1 MSKDLINT
9 GIAGDATTG
18 DNLFTGGNKIN
29 SMFQEV
35 YDAFAQKGANPQI
48 IHGTG
53 YWQSPS
59 RTSFTFPITPGSQL
73 NVDTRNGSIVV
84 KLPNG
89 KIGEIVRLRDIY
101 GSWTSSPCSVRP
113 DGLEKI
119 DGGLGDLVFS
129 NAFTELTFVCIDDT
143 PGSVNWT
150 YSLRLLNERELRLV
164 DKIFV
169 LTPATPATYV
179 IGPTDSFVSA
189 KFIIAGLQQSGGTSV
204 TSSEIHLAQDGTTH
218 VYTESSVLG
227 TGSAR
232 VYDVDFSIQSGNV
245 LMTLST
251 TLAQAKIQVR
261 STDFTKILI

>member
-9 GIAGDATTG
+9 GVAGDATTG

-29 SMFQEV
+29 SMFQEI

-59 RTSFTFPITPGSQL
+59 RTSFTFPVAPGSQF
-73 NVDTRNGSIVV
+73 NVDTRNGSLVV

-89 KIGEIVRLRDIY
+89 KIGEIVRFRDVY
-101 GSWTSSPCSVRP
+101 GSWASSPVTVKP

-129 NAFTELTFVCIDDT
+129 VAFSELTFVCIDDT

-150 YSLRLLNERELRLV
+150 YSLRLLNKRDLRLI
-164 DKIFV
+164 DKTFV
-169 LTPATPATYV
+169 LTPATPVTYV
-179 IGPTDSFVSA
+179 IGATDSFVSA
-189 KFIIAGLQQSGGTSV
+189 KFLIAGLQQSGGTSV

-227 TGSAR
+227 TGPTR

-245 LMTLST
+245 LMTLTT

>member
-9 GIAGDATTG
+9 GVAGDATTG

-29 SMFQEV
+29 TMFQEI

-53 YWQSPS
+53 YWQSPA
-59 RTSFTFPITPGSQL
+59 RTSFTFPVAPGSQF
-73 NVDTRNGSIVV
+73 NVDTRNGSLVV

-89 KIGEIVRLRDIY
+89 KIGEIVRFRDVY
-101 GSWTSSPCSVRP
+101 GSWASSPVTVRP

-129 NAFTELTFVCIDDT
+129 VAFSEVTFVCIDDT

-150 YSLRLLNERELRLV
+150 YSLRLLNKRDLRLI
-164 DKIFV
+164 DKTFV
-169 LTPATPATYV
+169 LTPATPVTYV
-179 IGPTDSFVSA
+179 IGATDSFVSA
-189 KFIIAGLQQSGGTSV
+189 KFLIAGLQQSGGTSV

-227 TGSAR
+227 TGPAR
-232 VYDVDFSIQSGNV
+232 VYDIDFSIQSGNV
-245 LMTLST
+245 LMTLTT

>member
-9 GIAGDATTG
+9 GVAGDATTG

-29 SMFQEV
+29 TMFQEI
-35 YDAFAQKGANPQI
+35 YDAFAQQGANPQI
-48 IHGTG
+48 IHATG

-73 NVDTRNGSIVV
+73 NVDTRNGALVV

-89 KIGEIVRLRDIY
+89 KIGESVKVRDIY
-101 GSWTSSPCSVRP
+101 GSWTNSPVTIRP

-119 DGGLGDLVFS
+119 DGAIGDLVFAI
-129 NAFTELTFVCIDDT
+129 AFSEVTFVCIDDT

-150 YSLRLLNERELRLV
+150 YSLRLLSERELRLV
-164 DKIFV
+164 DKTFV
-169 LTPATPATYV
+169 LTPAVPVTYV
-179 IGPTDSFVSA
+179 IGPTTSFVST
-189 KFIIAGLQQSGGTSV
+189 KIIIAGLQQSGGTSV
-204 TSSEIHLAQDGTTH
+204 TSSEIHLAHDGTTH
-218 VYTESSVLG
+218 VYTESSVLS
-227 TGSAR
+227 TGSTR

-251 TLAQAKIQVR
+251 TLAQAKVQVR
-261 STDFTKILI
+261 ATDFTKILI

>member
-9 GIAGDATTG
+9 GVAGDATTG

-29 SMFQEV
+29 TMFQEI

-53 YWQSPS
+53 YWQSPA
-59 RTSFTFPITPGSQL
+59 RTSFTFPVAPGSQF
-73 NVDTRNGSIVV
+73 NVDTRNGSLVV

-89 KIGEIVRLRDIY
+89 KIGEIVRFRDVY
-101 GSWTSSPCSVRP
+101 GSWASSPVTVRP

-129 NAFTELTFVCIDDT
+129 VAFSELTFVCIDDT

-150 YSLRLLNERELRLV
+150 YSLRLLNKRDLRLI
-164 DKIFV
+164 DKTFV
-169 LTPATPATYV
+169 LTPATPVTYV
-179 IGPTDSFVSA
+179 IGSTDSFVSA
-189 KFIIAGLQQSGGTSV
+189 KLLIAGLQQSGGTSV

-227 TGSAR
+227 TGPTR

-245 LMTLST
+245 LMTLTT

>member
-9 GIAGDATTG
+9 GVAGDATTG
-18 DNLFTGGNKIN
+18 DNLYTGGNKIN
-29 SMFQEV
+29 AMFEEI
-35 YDAFAQKGANPQI
+35 YNAFGKQGANPQI

-59 RTSFTFPITPGSQL
+59 RTSFTFPVASGSQL
-73 NVDTRNGSIVV
+73 NVDTRNGSLVV

-89 KIGEIVRLRDIY
+89 KIGEIVRIRDIY
-101 GSWTSSPCSVRP
+101 GSWTSSPVTVRP

-119 DGGLGDLVFS
+119 DGALGDLVFGI
-129 NAFTELTFVCIDDT
+129 NFTELTFVCIDDT

-150 YSLRLLNERELRLV
+150 YSLRLLDERDLRLI
-164 DKIFV
+164 DKTFV
-169 LTPATPATYV
+169 LTPATPTTYV
-179 IGPTDSFVSA
+179 IGPTSSFVST
-189 KFIIAGLQQSGGTSV
+189 KLILAGLQQSGGTSV
-204 TSSEIHLAQDGTTH
+204 TSSEIHLAHDGTTH

-227 TGSAR
+227 TGTSR

-251 TLAQAKIQVR
+251 TLDQVKVQVR